1 MALQLALSAVGLAK
15 SQVVLQNATTPIA
28 SYFQARE
35 RAGAAADR
43 LGRVCA
49 SRGTSPAGSMRAREP
64 YLNGACSDA
73 KQSRNALVA
82 VVDDDQTVRDGLD
95 MLVASLGYSGA
106 MFASAE
112 DYLVSDVKQRAR
124 CLILDVHLGGMSG
137 PDLQSRLLADGYCT
151 PVIFLTARFEEHVRD
166 RVMEAG
172 AFGYLI
178 KPCDETI
185 LSNFLEQ
192 TAR

>member
-1 MALQLALSAVGLAK
+1 
-15 SQVVLQNATTPIA
+15 
-28 SYFQARE
+28 
-35 RAGAAADR
+35 
-43 LGRVCA
+43 
-49 SRGTSPAGSMRAREP
+49 
-64 YLNGACSDA
+64 
-73 KQSRNALVA
+73 
-82 VVDDDQTVRDGLD
+82 VDDDQTVRDGLD

-137 PDLQSRLLADGYCT
+137 PDLQSRLLADGYGT